1 MKRPTKSTSRLKS
14 RLLANLHHTYCR
26 LQRSRIHG
34 IGIFAI
40 RDIPKGLNP
49 FLPNAGTRWIEFD
62 KGEIEQLHPGVQ
74 KMVADFFTYEGS
86 KVWIPEHGL
95 NGMNISFFANTSDK
109 PNLRPRKDKNGIN
122 DLYTIRRIKAGEEL
136 TVDYRDYEVD

>member
-1 MKRPTKSTSRLKS
+1 MSATKNVRRLKS
-14 RLLANLHHTYCR
+14 RLLANLRHTYCR
-26 LQRSRIHG
+26 LQCSPIDG

-40 RDIPKGLNP
+40 KDIPKGVNP
-49 FLPNAGTRWIEFD
+49 FLPNADTRWIEFD
-62 KGEIEQLHPGVQ
+62 KNEIEELHPGIQ

-95 NGMNISFFANTSDK
+95 NGMNISFFANTSKK
-109 PNLRPRKDKNGIN
+109 PNLRPKEDKNGIN
-122 DLYTIRRIKAGEEL
+122 DLYTVRCVKAGEEL